1 MIFSFI
7 ISKYYIFAN
16 LYKIVQKFCGAFS
29 HGKGKKNP
37 PEENLEGKLLFLIL
51 ILRTEYVVIDIREY
65 RVTFLS
71 LDKPFGVNRILTH

>member
-1 MIFSFI
+1 MGRFPME
-7 ISKYYIFAN
+7 KA
-16 LYKIVQKFCGAFS
+16 
-29 HGKGKKNP
+29 KKNP

-65 RVTFLS
+65 RITFLS